1 MVIALNGLG
10 WQTAVQQH
18 NRTNN
23 EQALSQFVPVR
34 QVAATRD
41 TAAQQNSQG
50 STSQQSSEDNQKE
63 AFAKLLVMLQNPD
76 SAARQQ
82 ASVGKQEQSSAAQD
96 FHDYMAKS
104 PEEKIKE
111 KMLQELGLTED
122 EYQALPPE
130 QKAAIDDQIAQ
141 RMKEDVE
148 LKTQA
153 KLQQAQQAQQAQ
165 QVSSGLAVAASGA
178 EDSEKQKAAEL

>member
-10 WQTAVQQH
+10 WQTAVQQQ
-18 NRTNN
+18 NRTGG
-23 EQALSQFVPVR
+23 EQALSEFVPLR
-34 QVAATRD
+34 QVAATSN

-50 STSQQSSEDNQKE
+50 STSQQNTEDNQKE

-76 SAARQQ
+76 TTARQQ
-82 ASVGKQEQSSAAQD
+82 ASVGKQEQSTATQD

-122 EYQALPPE
+122 EYDALPAE
-130 QKAAIDDQIAQ
+130 QKAKIDEQIAQ
-141 RMKEDVE
+141 RIKEDVE

-153 KLQQAQQAQQAQ
+153 KLQVQQEQAQ

>member
-10 WQTAVQQH
+10 WQTAIQQH
-18 NRTNN
+18 NRSSN

-50 STSQQSSEDNQKE
+50 STTQQQAEDNQKE

-76 SAARQQ
+76 SSARQQ
-82 ASVGKQEQSSAAQD
+82 ASVGEQAPSSAAQA

-104 PEEKIKE
+104 PEEKIKD

-122 EYQALPPE
+122 EYAALPPE
-130 QKAAIDDQIAQ
+130 QKAQIDEQIAQ
-141 RMKEDVE
+141 RIKEDVE

-153 KLQQAQQAQQAQ
+153 KLQQAEQSQQAQ
-165 QVSSGLAVAASGA
+165 QVSSGLAVADADTREQPLS
-178 EDSEKQKAAEL
+178 AEL